1 MQLLD
6 TDIILESLCKNVK
19 PSVTQEQSILIITYS
34 TI

>member
-19 PSVTQEQSILIITYS
+19 PSVTQEKYFDYNI
-34 TI
+34 